1 MTRLGRVIRRILVHF
16 FNRCASSQLLG
27 VAEELYREGMIVKAL
42 DASGEPLLRKG
53 HQVYK
58 HVDYATSAERAFWNN
73 ENKVS

>member
-1 MTRLGRVIRRILVHF
+1 
-16 FNRCASSQLLG
+16 
-27 VAEELYREGMIVKAL
+27 MIVKAL

-73 ENKVS
+73 ENKVRLKSGERQRKGIGR